1 MDKKLKKMERVLLLA
16 SFFVMIANISLF
28 RTDLIEN
35 YIIKGVIGFIIPSIL
50 LFLSFEVE
58 NSLKLKSTSR
68 IIQLM
73 SMFSYFVTMTA
84 IYYEIINHLDLIE
97 SFIKF
102 GPIYVNIEIF
112 VSLFAI
118 LVSLIGLFINK
129 DELYKKIIILVSL
142 YSIYFLLN
150 SIVRTLDINFLGMTS
165 SNHLLEFV
173 ILTIVFLLYNEFL
186 KIKYSKCLSIAN
198 LFYTIYLLD
207 LTFNKETI
215 IPAILISSLAIIAYI
230 IRIRKE
236 ESKCYDVIPFI
247 GIMLILLNMLL
258 TYDESIIILPLMMI
272 ILTDMLIVVFDVV
285 KDKKEGFTF
294 KIFLDLLT
302 MIALVIS
309 MNTNQE
315 IVLCTL
321 IIIASSITS
330 TFALKSDYHEQ
341 YILPFKTIL
350 CIIALLVKLNQSI
363 DIDYMLIVL
372 IINIL
377 AVLGSLIS
385 KDKLFKD
392 LFLIITGITLLF
404 FTGISTIYRFL
415 IVISMFIFDYIVLVI
430 CDKRPASIK
439 YILDIMFIIFLLD
452 KMSIFDY
459 SLIYL
464 IASICFIGLYLISN
478 ERPLKVIS
486 LISFA
491 ISTNYFIRE
500 LPISLD
506 TINTLTEVIPVMVL
520 YYLCSTSKN
529 NNYFIIK
536 TLLIIFNTFA
546 LAFELN
552 TPVSVLVCLAMNVL
566 FVITNIKNNNIV
578 YKTSFV
584 LTIVSIFFALGLID
598 EVPTFVYMLLLGL
611 VIMVFIYRK
620 IKMFINEPHE
630 EEEIREY
637 KVNYCGE
644 CGNKLTSDMKFCPKC
659 GNKLKK

>member
-173 ILTIVFLLYNEFL
+173 ILTIVFLLYNAFL

-207 LTFNKETI
+207 LTFNEETI

-630 EEEIREY
+630 EEERIEY